1 MVSRELV
8 EYLKKKVMEAEREV
22 EVWRTVLK
30 IMEEKIEKMSEV
42 KPSEKDIPIILEGL
56 RWRRYPNG
64 KGEWIYA
71 DQIPREVVELLKM
84 KKREEIDGYIYMY
97 KKLDRVEIISR
108 RKVEEENA
116 ENSSKK

>member
-30 IMEEKIEKMSEV
+30 IMEENEEMSEV

-64 KGEWIYA
+64 RGEWIYA
-71 DQIPREVVELLKM
+71 DKVPREVVELLKM